1 LALGPEAEAGF
12 AQELTGMRSLCEF
25 AILNTCNRI
34 EIYGVATE
42 ECATDQVAAAFCA
55 RQHVNPAEFGRFGFA
70 AHGRDVVQHL
80 LEVSSGLDSQIL
92 GETEIFGQVKRAY
105 ATAQARGSV
114 GAVLNR
120 LFQKA
125 FQAAKHV
132 RTTTAITTGQVS
144 VANVAVDVAQ
154 SIFGN
159 LENTRVLL
167 IGAGEM
173 GEKSG
178 RAFASRGAK
187 NLTVS
192 NRKLERAGQL
202 ASELGAEV
210 LRFEEREARLA
221 DWDIV
226 VCSTSAPGT
235 VVSAIGVRTS
245 MKERAD
251 RPMLFVDLAM
261 PRDVDATVADVSNV
275 FLYNLDDLAQIAEKN
290 RLARMAEAGRGLLVL
305 TPRADSLWQQVQ
317 MQLAIG
323 NDHRNSRSQDAS
335 VRARGMNAPAFA

>member
-1 LALGPEAEAGF
+1 
-12 AQELTGMRSLCEF
+12 
-25 AILNTCNRI
+25 
-34 EIYGVATE
+34 
-42 ECATDQVAAAFCA
+42 
-55 RQHVNPAEFGRFGFA
+55 
-70 AHGRDVVQHL
+70 
-80 LEVSSGLDSQIL
+80 
-92 GETEIFGQVKRAY
+92 
-105 ATAQARGSV
+105 
-114 GAVLNR
+114 
-120 LFQKA
+120 
-125 FQAAKHV
+125 V